1 MIDYKYRSVPFL
13 LLCDFKNTKHHA
25 KQQQHN
31 SSAKAPTAENVMIAD
46 SLVNPLNPAKLFFE
60 EVDEPAVERVVV
72 LSDGLVTFTVGE
84 EETTEDLASFIVGRS
99 FIVDGWLV
107 CCTVGVGRAE

>member
-1 MIDYKYRSVPFL
+1 MPFL

-25 KQQQHN
+25 KQQQHS

-60 EVDEPAVERVVV
+60 EVDEPAVDRVELSCWVV
-72 LSDGLVTFTVGE
+72 TSAVGA

-99 FIVDGWLV
+99 AGCDG
-107 CCTVGVGRAE
+107 